1 MLVKMDLYQQKI
13 KLKASQVQKITNK
26 LRNVHVRS
34 VTAFTFS
41 VRDCYL
47 LIFLEVRWHY
57 G

>member
-47 LIFLEVRWHY
+47 LIFLEVR
-57 G
+57 